1 MSNISIQSPIIVS
14 PLFLR
19 IKIRVVGGLSKSY
32 INKVLLRTPQLGF
45 ICIEL
50 VNKPT
55 GGHVL
60 VHYIFSSCLRG
71 ICT

>member
-1 MSNISIQSPIIVS
+1 MSNISIQSPILVS

-19 IKIRVVGGLSKSY
+19 IKIMVVGGLSKSY

-50 VNKPT
+50 ISP
-55 GGHVL
+55 L
-60 VHYIFSSCLRG
+60 EDMFWYILFFQVA
-71 ICT
+71 